1 MKVTVGPLTL
11 EVGESDFGPELLIYN
26 ERGTSL
32 HVNISPKD
40 LARLGNALLE
50 ESYRFLSKPADK
62 PTDREIIED
71 VFQPYRG

>member
-1 MKVTVGPLTL
+1 MKVTIGPLTF

-32 HVNISPKD
+32 HVNTNPKD
-40 LARLGNALLE
+40 LARLGNAFLDA
-50 ESYRFLSKPADK
+50 SYRFLAKPDK
-62 PTDREIIED
+62 PTDREIIDD